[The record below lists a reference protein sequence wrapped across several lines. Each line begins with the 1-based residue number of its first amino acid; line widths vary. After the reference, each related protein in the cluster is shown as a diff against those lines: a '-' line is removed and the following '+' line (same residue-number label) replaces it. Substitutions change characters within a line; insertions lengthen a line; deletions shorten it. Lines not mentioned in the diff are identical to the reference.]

1 MLGFIAS
8 VLAALPYVCRK
19 LRGTAALLNG
29 IANMFM
35 FVYFNGKLF
44 SS

>member
-1 MLGFIAS
+1 MLVFIAS
-8 VLAALPYVCRK
+8 VPAALPYDCRK
-19 LRGTAALLNG
+19 LRGSAALLNG